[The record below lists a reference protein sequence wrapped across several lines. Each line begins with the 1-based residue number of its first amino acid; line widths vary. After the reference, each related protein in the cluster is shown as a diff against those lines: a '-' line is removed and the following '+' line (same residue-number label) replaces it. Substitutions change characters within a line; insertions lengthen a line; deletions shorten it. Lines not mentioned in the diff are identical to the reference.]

1 MVSTETR
8 RAQMNPGAKMVPPVG
23 RTGGK
28 TEEHG
33 LKKVFICSP
42 LHPMGDTR
50 EERERDWKRNISL
63 AKQACRY
70 AVEKGYVPYA
80 PHLYFPQF
88 LSEDDPAEREMGIIM
103 GLSWLLRCDE
113 VWVCGLRISEG
124 MSREI
129 AKAKEW
135 NKPLKAYVP
144 IPGAE
149 NRVFD
154 ADFITEEEFF
164 RTLSDDMEGDAEN
177 EGTEGNDHR
186 GTGRGD

>member
-1 MVSTETR
+1 MVSTEER
-8 RAQMNPGAKMVPPVG
+8 RVHGNPETKPGSPGTKAE
-23 RTGGK
+23 RQNTG
-28 TEEHG
+28 EHR

-42 LHPMGDTR
+42 FRPVGATKEAR
-50 EERERDWKRNISL
+50 EKDWMQNIRL

-88 LSEDDPAEREMGIIM
+88 LSENDPAEREMGIIM

-113 VWVCGLRISEG
+113 VWVCGMRISEG

-135 NKPLKAYVP
+135 NKLLKAYVP
-144 IPGAE
+144 IPGRE
-149 NRVFD
+149 PGLFE
-154 ADFITEEEFF
+154 ADFLTEDEFF
-164 RTLSDDMEGDAEN
+164 EALCDDLKG
-177 EGTEGNDHR
+177 
-186 GTGRGD
+186 GR